1 MDDGVLYNMAYGM
14 YILYPM
20 TVSDP
25 IEEEEQRILCMF
37 TQCSIIAILYIH
49 VGDFRFC
56 IFGIMI

>member
-1 MDDGVLYNMAYGM
+1 MDDGVLYNMAYGR

-37 TQCSIIAILYIH
+37 TQCSIIAIYIH
-49 VGDFRFC
+49 ACWGLFASAFLVS
-56 IFGIMI
+56 